1 MAFFQQFV
9 FYCLLGG
16 TGYLAIH
23 YIYAAIFKV
32 SYNNPYFIKQV
43 FAFTSFLVMAILYKS
58 LQVGELNSEY
68 ISGIKWVILS
78 WIPYILVTVGYVL
91 LTKILR

>member
-1 MAFFQQFV
+1 
-9 FYCLLGG
+9 
-16 TGYLAIH
+16 
-23 YIYAAIFKV
+23 
-32 SYNNPYFIKQV
+32 
-43 FAFTSFLVMAILYKS
+43 MAILYKS

-78 WIPYILVTVGYVL
+78 WIPYILVTAGYVL